1 MSKSSISKTLTRSA
15 IDIVSSLFIFI
26 APFSSLLV
34 LFVFC
39 CFAANPS
46 TALSSETAAQRFD
59 KDASSPSPATSVNS
73 AQENFL
79 RWDFQHIATLAANN
93 DPVVEI
99 LQRERALWGAK
110 TKRSGKDCRLE
121 SWMISL
127 LDQRIERR
135 KQELKADAW
144 KLHFALAGLQVQ
156 WPVLSDL
163 KAILAR
169 YQEVAEK
176 FKEAGLDAELLQSKL
191 RELEGQVREKE
202 SLLAMQLQ
210 QLRVGLRSLLR
221 QPDAETYWPT
231 ESLDIR
237 FHLVDRQKEFQR
249 ARDHRA
255 DIVVWESFPRLSG
268 DRNEI
273 TTLQQILSTAIP
285 AVPLAS
291 LASGKGA
298 VAVSL
303 FHSQD
308 IRLELGQ
315 RQQQIGSLA
324 TLQLEQMEM
333 EVALQVIKLQNSYA
347 LAQQSQEAKDIA
359 HRRLEGELRMADRGA
374 AQLRVL
380 LESELEYQKL
390 RSLAFQRLSEARQ
403 EEIGLA
409 LVTGD
414 REPWIT
420 FEWVANNRTD
430 ESIQDASVGEKA
442 STVDQEPLKQ

>member
-1 MSKSSISKTLTRSA
+1 MPELSISKTINRSA
-15 IDIVSSLFIFI
+15 MDIALPIIS
-26 APFSSLLV
+26 PFSRLLV
-34 LFVFC
+34 LGAFC
-39 CFAANPS
+39 CFAID
-46 TALSSETAAQRFD
+46 SSLVHSAETAIQQFD
-59 KDASSPSPATSVNS
+59 QAASSPNPITLENS

-79 RWDFQHIATLAANN
+79 RWDFQHVATLAASN
-93 DPVVEI
+93 DPIVEI

-110 TKRSGKDCRLE
+110 TQQSGKDCRLE

-127 LDQRIERR
+127 LDRRIDHR

-163 KAILAR
+163 RAIHQR
-169 YQEVAEK
+169 YQEVAKK

-191 RELEGQVREKE
+191 RELEGQAREKE

-221 QPDAETYWPT
+221 HPDAEAYWPT

-237 FHLVDRQKEFQR
+237 FHQVDRQQELQR
-249 ARDHRA
+249 ARNQRA
-255 DIVVWESFPRLSG
+255 DVLVWESFPRLSG
-268 DRNEI
+268 DREEI
-273 TTLQQILSTAIP
+273 VTLQQILSAAVP

-298 VAVSL
+298 IAVSI

-308 IRLELGQ
+308 LRRELGQ
-315 RQQQIGSLA
+315 RQQQIGSVA
-324 TLQLEQMEM
+324 KLQSERMEM
-333 EVALQVIKLQNSYA
+333 EVAMQVIKLQNSYA
-347 LAQQSQEAKDIA
+347 LAQQSQEAKDA
-359 HRRLEGELRMADRGA
+359 AQERLEGELRLADLGA

-380 LESELEYQKL
+380 LESQLEYQKL
-390 RSLAFQRLSEARQ
+390 RSLTFQRFSEARQ

-420 FEWVANNRTD
+420 HEWVNANR
-430 ESIQDASVGEKA
+430 IDAPDHDGTAQGKA
-442 STVDQEPLKQ
+442 PTAEQGPLKQ